1 MTIDF
6 FLTYARRGL
15 SRHPKGKI
23 IMLETEIKNN
33 TAALAAL
40 AAAVAEL
47 TAALRASAPIAAPVA
62 PVTPAPAPIAGNDQR
77 ELYARSG
84 VAGLSAGDVN
94 LLAAAPVAPAP
105 ASMPPVNPV
114 PAAAA
119 PVAPAPASMPPV
131 NPVPA
136 AAAPVAP
143 APAMSGDDL
152 RKLCVRAGAAGLT
165 AEVVAFLSANG
176 CQKLA
181 QLPPEKYGDL
191 VALLASKGV
200 E

>member
-1 MTIDF
+1 
-6 FLTYARRGL
+6 
-15 SRHPKGKI
+15 
-23 IMLETEIKNN
+23 MLETEIKNN

-40 AAAVAEL
+40 AAAVADL
-47 TAALRASAPIAAPVA
+47 TAALRASASAPAPVA
-62 PVTPAPAPIAGNDQR
+62 APA
-77 ELYARSG
+77 
-84 VAGLSAGDVN
+84 
-94 LLAAAPVAPAP
+94 
-105 ASMPPVNPV
+105 
-114 PAAAA
+114 
-119 PVAPAPASMPPV
+119 
-131 NPVPA
+131 
-136 AAAPVAP
+136 

-165 AEVVAFLSANG
+165 AEVVSFLSANG

>member
-1 MTIDF
+1 
-6 FLTYARRGL
+6 
-15 SRHPKGKI
+15 
-23 IMLETEIKNN
+23 MLETEIKNN

-40 AAAVAEL
+40 AAAVADL
-47 TAALRASAPIAAPVA
+47 TAALRASAPADPVVVVPVDPAPAPVAAPAA
-62 PVTPAPAPIAGNDQR
+62 PVTPAPAP
-77 ELYARSG
+77 
-84 VAGLSAGDVN
+84 VT
-94 LLAAAPVAPAP
+94 PAP

-114 PAAAA
+114 PTAS
-119 PVAPAPASMPPV
+119 APAPV
-131 NPVPA
+131 TPA
-136 AAAPVAP
+136 AP
-143 APAMSGDDL
+143 AAMSGDDL

-191 VALLASKGV
+191 VALLKSKGV

>member
-1 MTIDF
+1 
-6 FLTYARRGL
+6 
-15 SRHPKGKI
+15 
-23 IMLETEIKNN
+23 MLETEIKNN

-47 TAALRASAPIAAPVA
+47 TAALRVQNPV
-62 PVTPAPAPIAGNDQR
+62 PAPASMPP
-77 ELYARSG
+77 
-84 VAGLSAGDVN
+84 VN
-94 LLAAAPVAPAP
+94 PVPAAAAPVAPAP

-136 AAAPVAP
+136 AAAPAP
-143 APAMSGDDL
+143 APAPVISGDDL
-152 RKLCVRAGAAGLT
+152 RKLCVKAGAAGLT
-165 AEVVAFLSANG
+165 AEVVQFLSDHG
-176 CQKLA
+176 VTKLA
-181 QLPPEKYGDL
+181 ALPPADYPALVDL
-191 VALLASKGV
+191 LKSKGV

>member
-1 MTIDF
+1 
-6 FLTYARRGL
+6 
-15 SRHPKGKI
+15 
-23 IMLETEIKNN
+23 MLETEIKNN

-40 AAAVAEL
+40 AAAVADL
-47 TAALRASAPIAAPVA
+47 TAALRASAPADPVVVVPVDPAPAPVAAPA
-62 PVTPAPAPIAGNDQR
+62 PVTPA
-77 ELYARSG
+77 
-84 VAGLSAGDVN
+84 
-94 LLAAAPVAPAP
+94 APA
-105 ASMPPVNPV
+105 
-114 PAAAA
+114 
-119 PVAPAPASMPPV
+119 
-131 NPVPA
+131 
-136 AAAPVAP
+136 
-143 APAMSGDDL
+143 AMSGDDL

>member
-1 MTIDF
+1 
-6 FLTYARRGL
+6 
-15 SRHPKGKI
+15 
-23 IMLETEIKNN
+23 MLETEIKNN

-40 AAAVAEL
+40 AAAVADL
-47 TAALRASAPIAAPVA
+47 TAALRVQ
-62 PVTPAPAPIAGNDQR
+62 N
-77 ELYARSG
+77 
-84 VAGLSAGDVN
+84 
-94 LLAAAPVAPAP
+94 PAP

-136 AAAPVAP
+136 AAAPALAP
-143 APAMSGDDL
+143 APASMSPVNPVPAAAAPAPVAAPTAMSGDDL

-165 AEVVAFLSANG
+165 AEVVQFLSEHGVA
-176 CQKLA
+176 KLA
-181 QLPPEKYGDL
+181 ALPPADYPAL
-191 VALLASKGV
+191 VALLKSKGV

>member
-1 MTIDF
+1 
-6 FLTYARRGL
+6 
-15 SRHPKGKI
+15 
-23 IMLETEIKNN
+23 MLETEIKNN

-40 AAAVAEL
+40 AAAVADL
-47 TAALRASAPIAAPVA
+47 TAALRASAPADPVVVVPVDPAPAPVAAPVA
-62 PVTPAPAPIAGNDQR
+62 PVAAPVAPVAAPAAPVAAPAAPAPAQ
-77 ELYARSG
+77 
-84 VAGLSAGDVN
+84 
-94 LLAAAPVAPAP
+94 AAPVAPAP
-105 ASMPPVNPV
+105 A
-114 PAAAA
+114 
-119 PVAPAPASMPPV
+119 APAPA
-131 NPVPA
+131 
-136 AAAPVAP
+136 
-143 APAMSGDDL
+143 AMSGDDL

>member
-1 MTIDF
+1 
-6 FLTYARRGL
+6 
-15 SRHPKGKI
+15 
-23 IMLETEIKNN
+23 MLETEIKNN

-40 AAAVAEL
+40 AAAVADL
-47 TAALRASAPIAAPVA
+47 TAALRASEDPVVVPVDPTPAPVAAPAAPVA
-62 PVTPAPAPIAGNDQR
+62 APAAPAPAVPAPAP
-77 ELYARSG
+77 
-84 VAGLSAGDVN
+84 
-94 LLAAAPVAPAP
+94 AAPA
-105 ASMPPVNPV
+105 
-114 PAAAA
+114 
-119 PVAPAPASMPPV
+119 
-131 NPVPA
+131 
-136 AAAPVAP
+136 
-143 APAMSGDDL
+143 AMSGDDL

>member
-1 MTIDF
+1 
-6 FLTYARRGL
+6 
-15 SRHPKGKI
+15 
-23 IMLETEIKNN
+23 MLETEIKNN

-40 AAAVAEL
+40 AAAVADL
-47 TAALRASAPIAAPVA
+47 TAALRASASDDPVVVPVDPAPAPVAVPAAPVA
-62 PVTPAPAPIAGNDQR
+62 APA
-77 ELYARSG
+77 
-84 VAGLSAGDVN
+84 
-94 LLAAAPVAPAP
+94 
-105 ASMPPVNPV
+105 
-114 PAAAA
+114 
-119 PVAPAPASMPPV
+119 
-131 NPVPA
+131 
-136 AAAPVAP
+136 
-143 APAMSGDDL
+143 AMSGDDL

>member
-1 MTIDF
+1 
-6 FLTYARRGL
+6 
-15 SRHPKGKI
+15 
-23 IMLETEIKNN
+23 MLETELKNN

-40 AAAVAEL
+40 AAAVADL
-47 TAALRASAPIAAPVA
+47 TAAVLAMKDDDPVVVV
-62 PVTPAPAPIAGNDQR
+62 PVD
-77 ELYARSG
+77 
-84 VAGLSAGDVN
+84 
-94 LLAAAPVAPAP
+94 PAP

-114 PAAAA
+114 PAADA
-119 PVAPAPASMPPV
+119 PVTPAPASMPPV

-136 AAAPVAP
+136 ASAP
-143 APAMSGDDL
+143 APVSPAPAPAAMSGDDL

>member
-1 MTIDF
+1 
-6 FLTYARRGL
+6 
-15 SRHPKGKI
+15 
-23 IMLETEIKNN
+23 MLETEIKNN

-40 AAAVAEL
+40 AAAVADL
-47 TAALRASAPIAAPVA
+47 TAALRASAPAAPAPVAAPAAPVA
-62 PVTPAPAPIAGNDQR
+62 
-77 ELYARSG
+77 
-84 VAGLSAGDVN
+84 
-94 LLAAAPVAPAP
+94 
-105 ASMPPVNPV
+105 
-114 PAAAA
+114 
-119 PVAPAPASMPPV
+119 
-131 NPVPA
+131 
-136 AAAPVAP
+136 

-165 AEVVAFLSANG
+165 AEVVSFLSANG